1 MLIILIINNIII
13 SHCRAAAD
21 LGKLK
26 ALETFPHVTVS
37 EDLGDSENTA
47 LQGVRNFIH
56 GCFKAVRCQTTVSVD
71 KVWACKVG
79 KCGKKNKQSHGFGY
93 IICEGHFS
101 TLLTRPRL

>member
-79 KCGKKNKQSHGFGY
+79 RCGKKKTNRV
-93 IICEGHFS
+93 
-101 TLLTRPRL
+101 TVLVT